1 MAHSNSGDIA
11 EGKHRMKSMDVPVKG
26 NRQCYNCV
34 YFDNG
39 YCKIR
44 AMIRS
49 PKSFHNCSYHRKS
62 NKKEEVKK

>member
-1 MAHSNSGDIA
+1 
-11 EGKHRMKSMDVPVKG
+11 MKSMDVQVNG

-39 YCKIR
+39 YCKIL

-49 PKSFHNCSYHRKS
+49 PKSFHNCSYHRQS
-62 NKKEEVKK
+62 NEKEEVKK